1 MPQFLRHAINSD
13 KAFWNTTKK
22 AFIDAMSLVYCLFQ
36 DKQNIKRVIIK
47 NKRIIASIKAFLHG
61 QSWRLR
67 HVVKTEALRYEY
79 KIYVTNWSA
88 HLATV

>member
-1 MPQFLRHAINSD
+1 MPQFLRHVITSD

-36 DKQNIKRVIIK
+36 DIKRVIIK

-79 KIYVTNWSA
+79 KNYVTNWSA

>member
-79 KIYVTNWSA
+79 KNYVTNWSA
-88 HLATV
+88 HLATL